1 MFNLFSKKKS
11 LNENLEK
18 PAFSATTTISINL
31 STKVL
36 MTILGIIATFLGV
49 GSTLNPQQI
58 LPQPPEIQI
67 ESRVELE
74 KQ

>member
-1 MFNLFSKKKS
+1 MFNHFSKKESLSEKS
-11 LNENLEK
+11 EK
-18 PAFSATTTISINL
+18 PAFSVIISINL

-36 MTILGIIATFLGV
+36 MTILGIIATLLGV
-49 GSTLNPQQI
+49 GSALNPQQI

-67 ESRVELE
+67 ESQVELE